1 MDTSLRPMST
11 SQVLDR
17 TFFLYRNN
25 FVLFAG
31 IALVTPT
38 LTLIAELVQLATFG
52 MPANPN
58 RAGVD
63 PSAASQ
69 MMQGYILRAVVA
81 GIIGLIVY
89 TIGYAIT
96 TGATIRAVS
105 MLHLGRTTTIQ
116 ESYRQVRPFWGRLI
130 LLVLRIFLIALGP
143 LMACYALLMTAG
155 LLLATLVRGGT
166 GSAGNVAYAAGLG
179 LGVLVVF
186 VAMLAGMVW
195 AVIAYCRYALA
206 VPACAIEGLPVKYAI
221 IRSKFLAKGSLGRV
235 FVVYLLTAVITVA
248 IKALLQTPVYM
259 TSGFSFRAGIHF
271 TPGLL
276 AWTYASGF
284 IGSLLA
290 GPIAAIAMA
299 LLYYDERVRKE
310 AFDLEVMMES
320 MKPAESVQAAG
331 V

>member
-1 MDTSLRPMST
+1 MST

-17 TFFLYRNN
+17 TFFLYRKDFGL
-25 FVLFAG
+25 FVG

-38 LTLIAELVQLATFG
+38 LTLIAELAQLAIFG
-52 MPANPN
+52 MPGSPY
-58 RAGVD
+58 RAGGGH
-63 PSAASQ
+63 SAATQ
-69 MMQGYILRAVVA
+69 IMQGYLLRTAVA
-81 GIIGLIVY
+81 GIVGLIVY

-96 TGATIRAVS
+96 TGATVRAVS
-105 MLHLGRTTTIQ
+105 MLHLGRTTTIK
-116 ESYRQVRPFWGRLI
+116 ESYAQVRPIWGRLM

-143 LMACYALLMTAG
+143 LLACYALLLIAAG
-155 LLLATLVRGGT
+155 FLLVTLVRGGT
-166 GSAGNVAYAAGLG
+166 ESAANEAYAVGLW
-179 LGVLVVF
+179 LGVLVIF
-186 VAMLAGMVW
+186 VAMLAGIVW
-195 AVIAYCRYALA
+195 GVIAYCRYALA

-221 IRSKFLAKGSLGRV
+221 IRSKFLAKGNLGRV
-235 FVVYLLTAVITVA
+235 FVVYFLTAVITVA
-248 IKALLQTPVYM
+248 IKALLQSPIYM
-259 TSGFSFRAGIHF
+259 SSGFSFRTGMHF

-310 AFDLEVMMES
+310 AFDLQVMMES
-320 MKPAESVQAAG
+320 MKPVESAQVAR